1 MATETGVVAEL
12 GGKRDD
18 HRRSIWDLDLE
29 VPAGSVFG
37 LLALYEAEV
46 RSARREGQS
55 EGAPLRVLADRPL
68 LSRVDDA
75 PAEPPHP
82 LQGRL

>member
-1 MATETGVVAEL
+1 MATETGAAAEL
-12 GGKRDD
+12 TRNPHEDL
-18 HRRSIWDLDLE
+18 RSIWDLDLE
-29 VPAGSVFG
+29 VPAGSVIG

-55 EGAPLRVLADRPL
+55 EGAPLRVLADRPA

-75 PAEPPHP
+75 PAELPHP
-82 LQGRL
+82 RQRRL